1 MTVAESQLKDGSIV
15 TAVVTKLDDLQMIE
29 MLFHGL
35 IMKRNGCE
43 GNPTRLTD
51 NGFVFPSLKDHVAK
65 HGENGGSSEW
75 YAVPGMYGGFNTRVA
90 KDPECETWKLSCE
103 S

>member
-1 MTVAESQLKDGSIV
+1 
-15 TAVVTKLDDLQMIE
+15 MIE
-29 MLFHGL
+29 VLFHGL

-51 NGFVFPSLKDHVAK
+51 KGFVFPSLKDHVTK
-65 HGENGGSSEW
+65 HGENGKSSEW

-103 S
+103 SWCRVCEGSEESHEITLQDGVKLIQ